1 MSDETLRALGITRPE
16 ERSIAAFRSVTPQK
30 LLSASTFPSF
40 RRSDVRSEYCGAALE
55 ARLKEVCAAQMA
67 ISAEFAAKDAACPL
81 MSGIRLHYGLASAP
95 SATPASGGSS
105 ASSAPRAQPAPRG
118 PKAAASSGGGSAP
131 RAPTAPYVE
140 RISYP
145 LSDIRSSWNFNGK
158 LAGMDKERKRRLSPS
173 ALQEEEGRRPAMHA
187 LICNIIV
194 LILMSRYSA
203 DEVERIFCDHAGI
216 EGPIF
221 AHLER
226 IHRSDPNWHPAKW
239 VEHPQRAY
247 ILVAQAIYDD
257 ASPLSF
263 PKKLSTYLLAR
274 LSANQPAITAFVD
287 GIFPPPPVSAV
298 TSAVDPAL
306 QSASAASQDI
316 SAAGGAYS
324 LEASPEPAFEAY
336 ELPCCFYCGR
346 QLNLDFSCEPCS
358 MVADAAAR
366 QLQHYNDAAAM
377 AVAAF
382 LAMYPTI
389 PCFF

>member
-1 MSDETLRALGITRPE
+1 MSDETLLRDMGLTRPQ
-16 ERSIAAFRSVTPQK
+16 ERSLDAFRSVTPPK
-30 LLSASTFPSF
+30 FASGNVPIKPASF
-40 RRSDVRSEYCGAALE
+40 SYNEATPALVKAAANGGQGHVTRIKSWEAFGAP
-55 ARLKEVCAAQMA
+55 RAQ
-67 ISAEFAAKDAACPL
+67 P
-81 MSGIRLHYGLASAP
+81 AP

-105 ASSAPRAQPAPRG
+105 ASSAQRAPRAPRA
-118 PKAAASSGGGSAP
+118 PKAAASSGGGSSAP

-158 LAGMDKERKRRLSPS
+158 LAGMDKERKRRLSPA
-173 ALQEEEGRRPAMHA
+173 ALQEEEGRRPARHS
-187 LICNIIV
+187 LICNVIV
-194 LILMSRYSA
+194 LNLMSRYSA
-203 DEVERIFCDHAGI
+203 DEVERIFCVHAGI
-216 EGPIF
+216 EGPLF
-221 AHLER
+221 AHLEH

-257 ASPLSF
+257 VSPLSF

-298 TSAVDPAL
+298 ITAVDPAL
-306 QSASAASQDI
+306 LSASAASQDI

-324 LEASPEPAFEAY
+324 LEAPPEPAFEAY
-336 ELPCCFYCGR
+336 EPPRCFYCSR

-366 QLQHYNDAAAM
+366 QLQYYNDAAAM

-389 PCFF
+389 PSFF